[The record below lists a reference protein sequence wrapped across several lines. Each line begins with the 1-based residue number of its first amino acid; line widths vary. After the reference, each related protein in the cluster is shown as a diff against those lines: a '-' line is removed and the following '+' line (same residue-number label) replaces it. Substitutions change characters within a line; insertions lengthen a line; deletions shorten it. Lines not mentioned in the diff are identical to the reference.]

1 MLHAGRV
8 VVEIAPPAG
17 VVPSEAPLPS
27 TMPSPGTA
35 QLLADVVAV
44 PDPDS
49 GAFGFPRLRVAVQ
62 TTDAA
67 RLAVFLAL
75 PDGTAAVLPF
85 EAADDGGTFE
95 IAIPQPGTRIV
106 VLEFATADD
115 AVAFAREFGR
125 SGVPGP
131 GFGAGEE
138 APAEAPGDVVT
149 RGPLE
154 VPPMA
159 PVPEPPGAEA
169 PELPVP
175 APAPSAPPPAAPAP
189 TVPAQVQ
196 AEMKPIV
203 AAGSS
208 TTLLVRLSR
217 GVIEASPDVVEDR
230 ADIPVIADRPVT
242 VTVVPRGFRFPLG
255 TLRTRSLRLPAT
267 GSAEA
272 RFKLLAVDRGPA
284 EVSVIVRQDA
294 ELPLAT
300 LRLTVE
306 VVGSDDHDQAGVARV
321 ATSVTAPD
329 PVVAALPTIRLDEE
343 LVGGRS
349 TLHAAVS
356 AGGETH
362 RFRVKVGDKAR
373 FVRNV
378 DERIA
383 GLRAELAELPSAER
397 TEVSDRRLRRLG
409 AALADQLLD
418 RRARELLWTHRD
430 ELDGLVV
437 QTTGEVDLPWELLL
451 VHAPGTEGT
460 ADDRFL
466 AEYGATRWVYDTPH
480 PTSIRV
486 RRSRARYLCPEYA
499 SPVLALT
506 RTAGEGEVVHRRFG
520 AIAVEPDAADGL
532 TALMSGG
539 FDLLHFAG
547 HGRWTAGADRRQE
560 LLLGGYRD
568 DDATPA
574 GRYTD
579 ADARRDLPHRPA
591 SEVTTP
597 IVVLNACDVGRLP
610 SGDPGLGGFAEAFLR
625 GGAGAFV
632 GCGWS
637 VGDEPASRFVD
648 AFYDELADG
657 STISRAA
664 RAGRAAASAAG
675 DASALAYAVYAHP
688 DARVRV
694 E

>member
-1 MLHAGRV
+1 MLQTGRV
-8 VVEIAPPAG
+8 VVEIAPPST
-17 VVPSEAPLPS
+17 VVSAEAPLPS
-27 TMPSPGTA
+27 TMPPIGMT
-35 QLLADVVAV
+35 QVLADVIAVA
-44 PDPDS
+44 DPDS
-49 GAFGFPRLRVAVQ
+49 GAFGLPRLRVAVRS
-62 TTDAA
+62 TDAS

-75 PDGTAAVLPF
+75 PDGSAAVLPF
-85 EAADDGGTFE
+85 QAAGDGGAFE
-95 IAIPQPGTRIV
+95 IVIPESGTRII

-115 AVAFAREFGR
+115 AAVFARAFYL

-138 APAEAPGDVVT
+138 LPEMAEAPAPAPAPGDVVT

-154 VPPMA
+154 VPPVT
-159 PVPEPPGAEA
+159 PVPPMPA
-169 PELPVP
+169 PE
-175 APAPSAPPPAAPAP
+175 APAPPMPAPAPAP

-230 ADIPVIADRPVT
+230 ADIPVIAERPVT
-242 VTVVPRGFRFPLG
+242 ITVVPRGFRFPIG

-272 RFKLLAVDRGPA
+272 RFKLIAVDRGPA
-284 EVSVIVRQDA
+284 EVSVIVRQDS

-306 VVGSDDHDQAGVARV
+306 VVGSDDHDQTGVARV
-321 ATSVTAPD
+321 AASVTDPD
-329 PVVAALPTIRLDEE
+329 PAVAALPTIRLDEE

-378 DERIA
+378 DASIA
-383 GLRAELAELPSAER
+383 GLRAELAELPASER
-397 TEVSDRRLRRLG
+397 AEVSNRRLRRLG

-418 RRARELLWTHRD
+418 RRARELLWAHRD

-451 VHAPGTEGT
+451 VHEPGREPSAG
-460 ADDRFL
+460 DRFI

-480 PTSIRV
+480 PTAIRV
-486 RRSRARYLCPEYA
+486 RRSRARYLCPEYSTPA
-499 SPVLALT
+499 LALA
-506 RTAGEGEVVHRRFG
+506 RTAGEGDVVHRRFG

-532 TALMSGG
+532 AALMSGG

-547 HGRWTAGADRRQE
+547 HGRWTSGADRRQE

-568 DDATPA
+568 DDATPT

-591 SEVTTP
+591 SEATRP

-637 VGDEPASRFVD
+637 VGDEPASRFVE
-648 AFYDELADG
+648 AFYDELAAG
-657 STISRAA
+657 STIARAA
-664 RAGRAAASAAG
+664 RAGRDAATAAG